1 MFATDQR
8 CVEIRFHSVSNS
20 IIGTVLNG
28 QVSETITCN
37 YFSFYGYSVELKVLY
52 NTLKSE
58 CRRTVLHKMSIW
70 IFFFFFCKYFLNF
83 RFLVR

>member
-37 YFSFYGYSVELKVLY
+37 YVSFSIYSVELKVFKRPS
-52 NTLKSE
+52 LKSE
-58 CRRTVLHKMSIW
+58 RRRTVLLKMLIW
-70 IFFFFFCKYFLNF
+70 IFFFFFANIS
-83 RFLVR
+83 